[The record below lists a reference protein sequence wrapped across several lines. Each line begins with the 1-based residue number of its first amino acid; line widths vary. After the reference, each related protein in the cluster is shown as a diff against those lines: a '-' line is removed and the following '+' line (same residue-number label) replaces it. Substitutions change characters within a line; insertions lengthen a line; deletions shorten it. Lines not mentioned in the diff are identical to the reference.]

1 MPELTE
7 KIILQHTTAGQ
18 QPTIKIFN
26 SELLDFCLTHHVNK
40 APLLPYYT
48 ADDIAFHIRDYQ
60 EKGFVYK
67 TGLFRLY
74 TILNTN
80 KLAIGE
86 YLRKLDKD
94 NQDNNDQDK
103 GMSEQNRDTTF
114 LVLLTKREFLEMKIE
129 EKEKETVQ
137 ELKSSGSLIY
147 VDDFEEVF
155 K

>member
-1 MPELTE
+1 MPDLTE

-18 QPTIKIFN
+18 QPTVKIFN

-94 NQDNNDQDK
+94 NQDNNEHDK
-103 GMSEQNRDTTF
+103 AVRDNTF

-129 EKEKETVQ
+129 EKEKETAT

-147 VDDFEEVF
+147 VDEFEEAF